1 MLKTTKLFWVLIF
14 FMTSL
19 LGCYIEEPF
28 VPEFPVGEVEGYQP
42 VYASSQESTIAFG
55 APRALSKPAKI
66 YTIGDY
72 LLIGEK
78 FQGIHV
84 YDNSDPSSPVSL
96 GFLQVA
102 GNSDM
107 AVRGEVLYVDHLTD
121 LVALDV
127 SDWNNI
133 SEISRLQQAHW
144 KQDLPPAG
152 ARYFECADWKKG
164 KVVGWK
170 MTTLNNPKCFR

>member
-19 LGCYIEEPF
+19 LGCYVEEPF

-42 VYASSQESTIAFG
+42 IYATSQESTIAFG
-55 APRALSKPAKI
+55 AARALINPAKI
-66 YTIGDY
+66 YSIGTY

-84 YDNSDPSSPVSL
+84 FDNTDPSNPIAL
-96 GFLQVA
+96 GFLRVA

-127 SDWNNI
+127 SDWNDI
-133 SEISRLQQAHW
+133 SEISRLSQAHW
-144 KQDLPPAG
+144 NQEIPPAG
-152 ARYFECADWKKG
+152 GRYFECVDATKG
-164 KVVGWK
+164 TVVGWK